1 MIDKPYR
8 ILYHIV
14 RQYFTKILQ
23 GRCLYT
29 MKRLL
34 QLALCTGLL
43 ATLLSIPS
51 LAYDSSTREGDFS
64 VLVNG
69 EPVTFTDA
77 VPQMRDSR
85 SCLPFAAVFEALG
98 FPADGITWDGTA
110 KTVTVAREDTA
121 ISLTIGQPRITLTRG
136 GETTTYDTD
145 VAPYL
150 ADNRTYIP
158 VGLVADVL
166 GYRVGWD
173 SAARAVIIDDV
184 DAILAAN
191 TETYEL
197 MDRFLR
203 YQQSLTEGYREFD
216 ATATF
221 DLALFAGT
229 SDNYFDMDETWSAEY
244 WRLISDHN
252 IYESD
257 LYMSGSGSKEVHGFD
272 IHDVLSSQDFD
283 ALIPSDF
290 HSHTI
295 RDVEDNILYTS
306 FSDIYIGPDWPDG
319 YLEEHYEELKPLI
332 TKPWYKLELD
342 TVYGWLYG
350 ADTCAQLAALAN
362 LSPDRPFADTL
373 EASLRTAELTSA
385 QRTTG
390 DILAQYNAVFADSA
404 FTQSG
409 SDYVSR
415 FSTGG
420 TEGVFTLYT
429 SGSEATGYALEL
441 TPGQTDLTL
450 SLRGEGEELTAT
462 LAVNLESPLA
472 QGTDLLGYPLEGD
485 GRLSFS
491 LDLTLEG
498 SYQDATMDAADFWTE
513 PPADEPVIDLTG
525 ADDARAQV
533 LHAALDR
540 TPIPFPG

>member
-1 MIDKPYR
+1 
-8 ILYHIV
+8 
-14 RQYFTKILQ
+14 
-23 GRCLYT
+23 
-29 MKRLL
+29 MKRLFR
-34 QLALCTGLL
+34 LALCTGLL
-43 ATLLSIPS
+43 AALLCTPA
-51 LAYDSSTREGDFS
+51 LAAEAEDGATPAPQGDFA

-69 EPVTFTDA
+69 ETVSFPDA
-77 VPQMRDSR
+77 TPQMKDNR
-85 SCLPFAAVFEALG
+85 SCLPFVAVFDALG
-98 FPADGITWDGTA
+98 FPQENVTWDNDTR
-110 KTVTVAREDTA
+110 TVTATRGDTTV
-121 ISLTIGQPRITLTRG
+121 SLTIGQTQISLTQG
-136 GETTTYDTD
+136 EETTTYETD

-173 SAARAVIIDDV
+173 SLTRTVIIDDV

-216 ATATF
+216 ATATL
-221 DLALFAGT
+221 DLQCFAGT
-229 SDNYFDMDETWSAEY
+229 AENYIEADLNGPAEY
-244 WRLISDHN
+244 WKLISDHN

-257 LYMSGSGSKEVHGFD
+257 LYAFCDGGTNMHGKD
-272 IHDVLSSQDFD
+272 ILDLLYKDG
-283 ALIPSDF
+283 IPVPTDF

-295 RDVEDNILYTS
+295 RDVANGILYTN
-306 FSDIYIGPDWPDG
+306 FPDIILGTDWPQG
-319 YLEEHYEELKPLI
+319 YFDEHYEELEPLI
-332 TKPWYKLELD
+332 TKPWYQLELD

-373 EASLRTAELTSA
+373 EASLRTAELTSVQSTA
-385 QRTTG
+385 AG
-390 DILAQYNAVFADSA
+390 LLARYNAVFADSA

-409 SDYVSR
+409 SDYVSQ
-415 FSTGG
+415 FDTGNVK
-420 TEGVFTLYT
+420 GVFTLST
-429 SGSEATGYALEL
+429 AGGQVTGYSLEL
-441 TPGQTDLTL
+441 TPGTTDLTL

-472 QGTDLLGYPLEGD
+472 QGTDLLGYPLEED

-498 SYQDATMDAADFWTE
+498 SYQDATMDDLWSE
-513 PPADEPVIDLTG
+513 PPADEPVVDLTG

>member
-1 MIDKPYR
+1 
-8 ILYHIV
+8 
-14 RQYFTKILQ
+14 
-23 GRCLYT
+23 
-29 MKRLL
+29 MKRLFR
-34 QLALCTGLL
+34 LALCAGLMAALLCAPAL
-43 ATLLSIPS
+43 ATGEAEAPQ
-51 LAYDSSTREGDFS
+51 GDFT

-69 EPVTFTDA
+69 ETVSFPDA
-77 VPQMRDSR
+77 TPQMKDNR
-85 SCLPFAAVFEALG
+85 SCLPFVAVFDALG
-98 FPADGITWDGTA
+98 FPQENVTWNGDTR
-110 KTVTVAREDTA
+110 TVTATKGDTTISLA
-121 ISLTIGQPRITLTRG
+121 IGQTQISLTQGE
-136 GETTTYDTD
+136 ETTTYETD

-166 GYRVGWD
+166 GYKVGWD
-173 SAARAVIIDDV
+173 SDARAVLIDDV
-184 DAILAAN
+184 DAILATN
-191 TETYEL
+191 TGTYDL

-216 ATATF
+216 ATANL
-221 DLALFAGT
+221 DLQCFAGT
-229 SDNYFDMDETWSAEY
+229 AENYIEADLNGPAEY
-244 WRLISDHN
+244 WKLISDHN

-257 LYMSGSGSKEVHGFD
+257 LYVFCDGGTNMHGKDILDLLYEDGSPV
-272 IHDVLSSQDFD
+272 
-283 ALIPSDF
+283 PTTF

-295 RDVEDNILYTS
+295 RDVESGILYTN
-306 FSDIYIGPDWPDG
+306 FPDIILGTGWPDG
-319 YLEEHYEELKPLI
+319 YFEEHYEEIEPLI

-409 SDYVSR
+409 SDYVSQ
-415 FSTGG
+415 FDTGNVK
-420 TEGVFTLYT
+420 GVFTLYT
-429 SGSEATGYALEL
+429 SGSEATGYDLEL

-462 LAVNLESPLA
+462 LAVSLESPLA
-472 QGTDLLGYPLEGD
+472 QGTDLLGYPLEED

-498 SYQDATMDAADFWTE
+498 SYQDATMDDLWSE
-513 PPADEPVIDLTG
+513 PPADEPVVDLTG
-525 ADDARAQV
+525 ADDARSQV

-540 TPIPFPG
+540 TLIPFPG

>member
-1 MIDKPYR
+1 
-8 ILYHIV
+8 
-14 RQYFTKILQ
+14 
-23 GRCLYT
+23 
-29 MKRLL
+29 MKRLFR
-34 QLALCTGLL
+34 LALCAGLMAALLCAPAL
-43 ATLLSIPS
+43 ATGEAEAPQ
-51 LAYDSSTREGDFS
+51 GDFT

-69 EPVTFTDA
+69 ETVSFPDA
-77 VPQMRDSR
+77 VPQMKDNR
-85 SCLPFAAVFEALG
+85 SCLPFVAVFDALG
-98 FPADGITWDGTA
+98 FPQENVTWDNDTR
-110 KTVTVAREDTA
+110 TVTATRGDTTV
-121 ISLTIGQPRITLTRG
+121 SLTIGQTQISLTQ
-136 GETTTYDTD
+136 GEATTTYEAD

-166 GYRVGWD
+166 GYKVGWD
-173 SAARAVIIDDV
+173 SDARAVLIDDV

-191 TETYEL
+191 TETYDL

-221 DLALFAGT
+221 DLALFTGT
-229 SDNYFDMDETWSAEY
+229 SDNYFDMDETWTAEY
-244 WRLISDHN
+244 WKLISDHN

-257 LYMSGSGSKEVHGFD
+257 LYMIGSGSRQVHGFD
-272 IHDVLSSQDFD
+272 IHDVLSVQDFD
-283 ALIPSDF
+283 DLIPGDF

-295 RDVEDNILYTS
+295 RDVESGILYTN
-306 FSDIYIGPDWPDG
+306 FPDIYIGPDWPDD
-319 YLEEHYEELKPLI
+319 YLWEHYEELEPLI

-373 EASLRTAELTSA
+373 EARLRDAEPTSVQSTAAGL
-385 QRTTG
+385 
-390 DILAQYNAVFADSA
+390 LARYNAVFADSA

-409 SDYVSR
+409 SDYVSQ
-415 FSTGG
+415 FDTGNVK
-420 TEGVFTLYT
+420 GVFTLYT
-429 SGSEATGYALEL
+429 SGSEATGYDLEL

-462 LAVNLESPLA
+462 LAVSLESPLA
-472 QGTDLLGYPLEGD
+472 QGTDLLGYPLEED
-485 GRLSFS
+485 SRLSFS

-498 SYQDATMDAADFWTE
+498 SYQDATMDDLWSE
-513 PPADEPVIDLTG
+513 PPADEPVVDLTG
-525 ADDARAQV
+525 ADDARSQV

-540 TPIPFPG
+540 PLIPFPG